1 MKTQELKL
9 YGWAKVLL
17 IIIPYLFFVGIFQL
31 IGGLLFEIDFSN
43 PLSNK
48 TSIQLLAISLFG
60 LIGAFLTLWL
70 VTKFIDRERLYQL
83 GFQTKNRS
91 IDFIIGIAI
100 GLIIFS
106 SGYLVLIHFN
116 EIVFVKIDLNINE
129 ILISVLHFTIVA
141 VVEET
146 LFRGYVL
153 KNFMESFNKYA
164 ALIISSG
171 LFSSMHYFNPD
182 FDLFSFFSLFLAG
195 ILFGISYIYT
205 KNLWFPIALHLSWN
219 LFQALFGFNVSGS
232 DTFSIIE
239 FKILESNFINGGS
252 FGFEGSVLSI
262 IAQVITITIIIT
274 YYRRKKISWLIK

>member
-31 IGGLLFEIDFSN
+31 IGGLLFGIDFSN

-70 VTKFIDRERLYQL
+70 VTKFVDRERLYQL

-116 EIVFVKIDLNINE
+116 EIVFVKINLNVNE

-141 VVEET
+141 GVEET

-219 LFQALFGFNVSGS
+219 LFQALFGFNVSGR

-239 FKILESNFINGGS
+239 FKILESNLINGGS

-262 IAQVITITIIIT
+262 IAQAIIITIIIT

>member
-31 IGGLLFEIDFSN
+31 IGGLLFGIDFSN

-70 VTKFIDRERLYQL
+70 VTKFVDRERLYQL

-91 IDFIIGIAI
+91 IDFMIGIAI

-116 EIVFVKIDLNINE
+116 EIVFVKINLNVNE

-219 LFQALFGFNVSGS
+219 LFQALFGFNVSGR

-239 FKILESNFINGGS
+239 FKILESNLINGGS

>member
-1 MKTQELKL
+1 VKTQELKL

-31 IGGLLFEIDFSN
+31 IGGLLFGIDFSN

-70 VTKFIDRERLYQL
+70 VTKFVDRERLYQFGL
-83 GFQTKNRS
+83 QTKNRS
-91 IDFIIGIAI
+91 IDFMIGIAI

-116 EIVFVKIDLNINE
+116 EIVFVKINLNVNE

-219 LFQALFGFNVSGS
+219 LFQALFGFNVSGR

-239 FKILESNFINGGS
+239 FKILESNLINGGS

-262 IAQVITITIIIT
+262 IAQAIIITIIIT
-274 YYRRKKISWLIK
+274 YYRQKKISWLIK

>member
-31 IGGLLFEIDFSN
+31 IGGFLFEIDFSN

-171 LFSSMHYFNPD
+171 LFSSMHYFNLD

-252 FGFEGSVLSI
+252 FGFEGSGLSSLAGTNFYGHKLYI
-262 IAQVITITIIIT
+262 
-274 YYRRKKISWLIK
+274 

>member
-31 IGGLLFEIDFSN
+31 IGGFLFEIDFSN

>member
-1 MKTQELKL
+1 VKTQELKL

-31 IGGLLFEIDFSN
+31 IGGFLFEIDFSN

>member
-1 MKTQELKL
+1 M
-9 YGWAKVLL
+9 
-17 IIIPYLFFVGIFQL
+17 
-31 IGGLLFEIDFSN
+31 
-43 PLSNK
+43 
-48 TSIQLLAISLFG
+48 
-60 LIGAFLTLWL
+60 
-70 VTKFIDRERLYQL
+70 
-83 GFQTKNRS
+83 
-91 IDFIIGIAI
+91 IGIAI

-116 EIVFVKIDLNINE
+116 EIVFVKINLNVNE

-141 VVEET
+141 GVEET

-219 LFQALFGFNVSGS
+219 LFQALFGFNVSGR

-239 FKILESNFINGGS
+239 FKILESNLINGGS

-262 IAQVITITIIIT
+262 IAQAIIITIIIT

>member
-31 IGGLLFEIDFSN
+31 IGGLLFGIDFSN

-70 VTKFIDRERLYQL
+70 VTKFVDRERLYQL

-116 EIVFVKIDLNINE
+116 EIVFVKINLNINE

-239 FKILESNFINGGS
+239 FKILESNLINGGS

-262 IAQVITITIIIT
+262 IAQVIIITIIIT

>member
-31 IGGLLFEIDFSN
+31 IGGLLFGIDFSN

-70 VTKFIDRERLYQL
+70 VTKFVDRERLYQL

-91 IDFIIGIAI
+91 IDFMIGIAI

-116 EIVFVKIDLNINE
+116 EIVFVKIDLNVNE

-146 LFRGYVL
+146 LFRGYIL

-171 LFSSMHYFNPD
+171 LFSIMHYFNPD
-182 FDLFSFFSLFLAG
+182 FDLFSFFSLFSAG

-219 LFQALFGFNVSGS
+219 LFQALFGFNVSGR

-239 FKILESNFINGGS
+239 FKILESNLINGGS

-262 IAQVITITIIIT
+262 IAQVIIITIIIT

>member
-1 MKTQELKL
+1 VKTQELKL

-31 IGGLLFEIDFSN
+31 IGGLLFGIDFSN

-70 VTKFIDRERLYQL
+70 VTKFVDRERLYQL

-91 IDFIIGIAI
+91 IDFMIGIAI

-116 EIVFVKIDLNINE
+116 EIVFVKIDLNVNE

-146 LFRGYVL
+146 LFRGYIL

-171 LFSSMHYFNPD
+171 LFSIMHYFNPD
-182 FDLFSFFSLFLAG
+182 FDLFSFFSLFSAG

-219 LFQALFGFNVSGS
+219 LFQALFGFNVSGR

-239 FKILESNFINGGS
+239 FKILESNLINGGS

-262 IAQVITITIIIT
+262 IAQVIIITIIIT

>member
-31 IGGLLFEIDFSN
+31 IGGFLFEIDFSN

-60 LIGAFLTLWL
+60 LIGPFLTLWL

>member
-1 MKTQELKL
+1 VKTQELKL

-31 IGGLLFEIDFSN
+31 IGGLLFGIDFSN

-70 VTKFIDRERLYQL
+70 VTKFVDRERLYQL
-83 GFQTKNRS
+83 GLQTKNRS
-91 IDFIIGIAI
+91 IDFMIGIAI

-116 EIVFVKIDLNINE
+116 EIVFVKINLNVNE

-219 LFQALFGFNVSGS
+219 LFQALFGFNVSGR

-239 FKILESNFINGGS
+239 FKILESNLINGGS

-262 IAQVITITIIIT
+262 IAQAIIITIIIT

>member
-1 MKTQELKL
+1 VKTQELKL

-31 IGGLLFEIDFSN
+31 IGGLLFGIDFSN

-70 VTKFIDRERLYQL
+70 VTKFVDRERLYQL

-116 EIVFVKIDLNINE
+116 EIVFVKINLNINE

-239 FKILESNFINGGS
+239 FKILESNLINGGS

-262 IAQVITITIIIT
+262 IAQVIIITIIIT